1 MFGNLVTKRCNP
13 TVSAQFSPQQTG
25 FHDKSVSMFGLSA
38 CAAKLLPWGRMMKRR
53 MSVHNLGDDKP
64 SLRVRY
70 LRQFGRDEEGGV
82 IMLTLL
88 LLVLMLVMGGMAVDF
103 MRFESRRVVLQNVT
117 DRAVLA
123 AAELDQELDGEQVVR
138 GYFRS
143 EGLED
148 TLDLADAAREPIRIV
163 NTPGSRSVTVLSELD
178 MGTFYTKFFGLDELT
193 APGYARAIEGTG
205 NVEISLILDISGSM
219 GTSVGQVDGTSGT
232 RMSLLRDAAENF
244 VDTLLVPEYQD
255 EISLSL
261 IQYSANVN
269 IGEGIYR
276 ALNTTPDSILEND
289 ELIDTSDIPALEE
302 EALDTSNDFNQ
313 SDLDALLDGIVTNPW
328 RCVEI
333 LPSEFTTTVFD
344 TQRTYTQVA
353 RLDDTSSKEEFTG
366 PLCPEADPENN
377 RDPSIIALS
386 QNAAELTQVI
396 RNLQPTRTTSIH
408 LGMKWGVSLL
418 DPSMRSL
425 LTDVPSV
432 DPAFAGIRP
441 LDYENGAAAA
451 DTKKYV
457 ILMTDGENFRTR
469 RVKDDI
475 WADPFWRRTFTNY
488 PYRYWYFNVND
499 HPDGL
504 RPGWD
509 GVTEFPVDAAQ
520 QDVWLQQ
527 ICSAARDRNI
537 VTYTIS
543 MGAPPSGANQMKQCA
558 FTENYYFDAEETAIN
573 DIFQNIARQITAL
586 RLSQ

>member
-1 MFGNLVTKRCNP
+1 
-13 TVSAQFSPQQTG
+13 
-25 FHDKSVSMFGLSA
+25 
-38 CAAKLLPWGRMMKRR
+38 
-53 MSVHNLGDDKP
+53 MSVHSSKDDRP

-70 LRQFGRDEEGGV
+70 LRQFGRDEDGGV
-82 IMLTLL
+82 IVLTLL

-123 AAELDQELDGEQVVR
+123 AAELDQGLDGEDVVR

-143 EGLED
+143 EGLESS
-148 TLDLADAAREPIRIV
+148 LKEPINI
-163 NTPGSRSVTVLSELD
+163 NNSPGSRSVTVESELD
-178 MGTFYTKFFGLDELT
+178 MSTFYTKFIGLETLT

-205 NVEISLILDISGSM
+205 NVEISLVLDISGSM
-219 GTSVGQVDGTSGT
+219 GTSVSQVDGTSGT

-244 VDTLLVPEYQD
+244 VTTLLIPEYQD

-261 IQYSANVN
+261 VQYSANVN

-276 ALNTTPDSILEND
+276 ALNTTPDSILSND
-289 ELIDTSDIPALEE
+289 DLIDTSDIPGLQA
-302 EALDTSNDFNQ
+302 EADDSSNDFDQ
-313 SDLDALLDGIVTNPW
+313 SDLDTLLEDIVTNPW

-333 LPSEFTTTVFD
+333 LPSEFATTVFD
-344 TQRTYTQVA
+344 TERTYTQVA
-353 RLDDTSSKEEFTG
+353 RLDDRSSTSEFTG

-377 RDPSIIALS
+377 RDPSIIPLS
-386 QNAAELTQVI
+386 QDAASLTQVI

-418 DPSMRSL
+418 DPSMRTL
-425 LTDVPSV
+425 LGNVADV

-441 LDYENGAAAA
+441 LDYEQNASSE
-451 DTKKYV
+451 DSKKYV
-457 ILMTDGENFRTR
+457 ILMTDGENVATR
-469 RVKDDI
+469 HVQDDI

-488 PYRYWYFNVND
+488 PYIYWYNSVND
-499 HPDGL
+499 HPEGL
-504 RPGWD
+504 RPGWG
-509 GVTEFPVDAAQ
+509 GVTEYPNNAAQ

-537 VTYTIS
+537 VVYTIS
-543 MGAPPSGANQMKQCA
+543 MGAPDNGAAQMRQCA
-558 FTENYYFDAEETAIN
+558 FTENYYFDAEETAID